1 LQAGIRLAAG
11 VEARGRRQALTE
23 REQAMTVRPVLVLGA
38 TGFIGG
44 QIARACLAR
53 GWSVRALR
61 RQAGATGDLA
71 GLPIDWHEGNLAD
84 AQALGCALDGV
95 ELVFHAAGYY
105 PQGGGGVTDHV
116 RRGEALTQAVLQT
129 WRSAGAPRMVYTSSL
144 STIGWPP
151 PGMARPADERD
162 RYVAGALPRSA
173 YYEVKAAMEQMVL
186 DAATPQAPLVVV
198 NPTAV
203 FGPGDVHLTTA
214 LILVW
219 AARGWARIAVPATL
233 NAVDVRDVAEAHI
246 TAAEVG
252 VVGERYILGGWNLS
266 VGEFLTR
273 AADMAGAPGP
283 RWEIPV
289 RWIDAATGAIGRL
302 PGLAAAAGHLQALR
316 FWPAFDSTKARRAL
330 GLQARPLDDTLR
342 EAYAWLE
349 ARGHLQRRRTMV

>member
-1 LQAGIRLAAG
+1 MSD
-11 VEARGRRQALTE
+11 RQ
-23 REQAMTVRPVLVLGA
+23 VLVLGA
-38 TGFIGG
+38 SGFIGG
-44 QIARACLAR
+44 QVARACLKR
-53 GWSVRALR
+53 GWRVRALR
-61 RQAGATGDLA
+61 RRPRTTGDLA
-71 GLPIDWHEGNLAD
+71 DAPIDWIDGDLAD
-84 AQALGCALDGV
+84 AQALGRALDGV

-105 PQGGGGVTDHV
+105 PQGGGSVTDHV
-116 RRGEALTQAVLQT
+116 RRGLALTQAVLQT

-162 RYVAGALPRSA
+162 HYVAGALPRSA
-173 YYEVKAAMEQMVL
+173 YYEVKVAMEQRVL
-186 DAATPQAPLVVV
+186 EAASPQAPLVIV

-214 LILVW
+214 RILVL

-252 VVGERYILGGWNLS
+252 TVGERYILGGWNLS
-266 VGEFLTR
+266 VREFLMR
-273 AADMAGAPGP
+273 AAAIAGAPGP

-289 RWIDAATGAIGRL
+289 RWIDGATGIVARL
-302 PGLAAAAGHLQALR
+302 PGLASAAGHLQAMR
-316 FWPAFDSTKARRAL
+316 FWPAFDSTKARGAL

-349 ARGHLQRRRTMV
+349 TRGHVQRRRTMV